1 MTYYLKIVY
10 IFIGLVIS
18 SSILFANME
27 EPPSSNVSEVGDV
40 KVESSIDNIIKL
52 IKNGNYEESK
62 SLLLQRIESIENDEQ
77 AYNLLGYTE
86 RQLQN
91 FSSAINHY
99 KAALSIN
106 EEYIEAHHYISMAY
120 LEMDQLENA
129 ILHRDYLDLL
139 CLFGCLEYTEV
150 SNAIRMYEK
159 NNVN

>member
-52 IKNGNYEESK
+52 IKNGKYEESK

-91 FSSAINHY
+91 FSSAINRSSSLY
-99 KAALSIN
+99 IYGIFGNGSARKCYIAQRLSRFIMFVWVLRI
-106 EEYIEAHHYISMAY
+106 YRS
-120 LEMDQLENA
+120 
-129 ILHRDYLDLL
+129 
-139 CLFGCLEYTEV
+139 
-150 SNAIRMYEK
+150 K
-159 NNVN
+159 